1 MNSSSNIHLITE
13 AQMKLRTTLLPLT
26 ASLLVAALAPAVQA
40 AKSPAMESCSAEWK
54 KMKDAGTVVSGQT
67 WPKFWSKCSK
77 DYAAAHTEGGAG
89 EQAATTVAP
98 TATKKAASTK
108 PVVAEEADTAGS
120 GEQKKQCDAKWGAYK
135 GRSGAHGWHDYFQFM
150 SKCM

>member
-1 MNSSSNIHLITE
+1 
-13 AQMKLRTTLLPLT
+13 MKLRLMTLLLLS
-26 ASLLVAALAPAVQA
+26 ASLIVVALIPTVQA

-54 KMKDAGTVVSGQT
+54 KMKDAGTVGAGQT

-89 EQAATTVAP
+89 EQDTAAAP

-135 GRSGAHGWHDYFQFM
+135 SRSGAHGWHDYFQFM